1 MILMAFTDGFGLFFA
16 SVMFVLGSAGMF
28 GWVDVAMASD
38 LAPQRDQAG
47 RWMTIYGVSATL
59 AAALAP
65 VLGVGMLAVA
75 SSDATNYTMLFLV
88 GAVIALSAPP

>member
-1 MILMAFTDGFGLFFA
+1 
-16 SVMFVLGSAGMF
+16 
-28 GWVDVAMASD
+28 
-38 LAPQRDQAG
+38 
-47 RWMTIYGVSATL
+47 MTIFGVSATL